1 MVTVGT
7 KTYSAKEKD
16 IEKKW
21 YVVDASGKTLGRLS
35 TEIAKILRGKTKV
48 IFTPHIDCGDYVIV
62 INSSKMVVT
71 GNKLE
76 DKKYYRHSGYVGNLK
91 VTNLGK
97 LMKKSPEFVLL
108 KAVRGMIPHNILGR
122 QLIKKLKVY
131 PGPIHPHKA
140 QKPEVLDIN

>member
-16 IEKKW
+16 IDKKW
-21 YVVDASGKTLGRLS
+21 YVIDASGKTLGRLS
-35 TEIAKILRGKTKV
+35 TEIAKILRGKNKP
-48 IFTPHIDCGDYVIV
+48 IFTPHVDCGDYVIV
-62 INSSKMVVT
+62 INSSKLVVT

-76 DKKYYRHSGYVGNLK
+76 DKKYYRHSGYIGNLK
-91 VTNLGK
+91 VTSLGK

-108 KAVRGMIPHNILGR
+108 KAVKGMLPHNILGR
-122 QLIKKLKVY
+122 QQLKKLKVY